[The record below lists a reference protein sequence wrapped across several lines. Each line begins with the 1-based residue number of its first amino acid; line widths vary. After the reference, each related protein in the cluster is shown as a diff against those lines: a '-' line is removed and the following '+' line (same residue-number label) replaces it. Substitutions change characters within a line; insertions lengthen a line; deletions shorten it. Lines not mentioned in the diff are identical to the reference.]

1 MDDSLTNLVNES
13 QVETNIYKLEINM
26 SDEDRINLSRC
37 LYLFS
42 FILNIFLLFSSSL
55 IANIICFIFSLLF
68 VAGGVTLIYKNNDYI
83 NNNLILFSIYVL
95 SISFE
100 LFLILNNNSSFIGLF
115 FSIVYQ
121 SMYIVN
127 YE

>member
-13 QVETNIYKLEINM
+13 QVEADIYKLEINI
-26 SDEDRINLSRC
+26 SDEDRINLGRC

-68 VAGGVTLIYKNNDYI
+68 VAGGVALIYKNNDYI

>member
-13 QVETNIYKLEINM
+13 QVETDIYKLEINM
-26 SDEDRINLSRC
+26 SDEDRINLGRC

-68 VAGGVTLIYKNNDYI
+68 VAGGVALIYKNNDYI

>member
-13 QVETNIYKLEINM
+13 QVEADIYKLEINI
-26 SDEDRINLSRC
+26 SDEDRINLGRF

-42 FILNIFLLFSSSL
+42 FILNIFLFFSSSL
-55 IANIICFIFSLLF
+55 IENILCFIFSFLF
-68 VAGGVTLIYKNNDYI
+68 VAGGVALIYKNNDYI

-121 SMYIVN
+121 SIYIVN

>member
-13 QVETNIYKLEINM
+13 QLDTNIYKLEINM
-26 SDEDRINLSRC
+26 SDEDRKNVGRC

-42 FILNIFLLFSSSL
+42 FILNIFLLYSSSL
-55 IANIICFIFSLLF
+55 IDNIICFIFSLLF
-68 VAGGVTLIYKNNDYI
+68 VGGGIALIYKNNDYI
-83 NNNLILFSIYVL
+83 NNNLILFSIYML

-100 LFLILNNNSSFIGLF
+100 LFLILNNNNSFIGLF
-115 FSIVYQ
+115 ISIIYQ

>member
-13 QVETNIYKLEINM
+13 QVEANIYKLEINM
-26 SDEDRINLSRC
+26 SDEDRINLGRC

-68 VAGGVTLIYKNNDYI
+68 VAGGVALIYKNNDYI

>member
-13 QVETNIYKLEINM
+13 QVEADIYKLEINI
-26 SDEDRINLSRC
+26 SDEDRINLGRC

-68 VAGGVTLIYKNNDYI
+68 VAGGVALIYKNNDYI

-121 SMYIVN
+121 SMYVVN